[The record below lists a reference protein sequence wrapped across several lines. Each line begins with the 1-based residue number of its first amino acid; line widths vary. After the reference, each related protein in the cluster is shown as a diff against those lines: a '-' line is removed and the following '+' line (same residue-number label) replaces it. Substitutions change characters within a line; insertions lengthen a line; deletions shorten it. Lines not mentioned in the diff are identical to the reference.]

1 MGAANKK
8 SSSSSSSRSS
18 NGTMNGGAHHVV
30 VATRSTN
37 PYHHTFSLRLLLA
50 SFGWAS
56 IFAFVVGRAV
66 RQRLLNDFQQ
76 RWTEASD
83 ARAKLQSASAPPP
96 VKDSW
101 IAGGS
106 TVSSRPDDKKT
117 PRVGSTDSYIAQ
129 SELKKRHNYSGPGQQ
144 LLMDLENVDGD
155 FLNSEEMLVE
165 AMMNLID
172 KSGQKCLSHHCHG
185 MEPMGVSCVGILLD
199 GHVTFHT
206 WPAQGVITL
215 DLVSFGQDSN
225 LQSTVETTKRI
236 FGKKRTSS
244 SSDLV
249 EAPHALWALKHRGF
263 SLDSDAKNPEDI
275 DLDEYLLGWV
285 EFEMKEEVASVETD
299 FQVIEIFDVINP
311 RFRSLKSYKRS
322 LSNDGSYEAQ
332 NPDLFRPD
340 RVMYSDKIMQS
351 RLYGEKEYHEALVH
365 PGMFAH
371 VNPRRVAI
379 IGGGEGAT
387 LREVLKH
394 KSVENVTMVEID
406 KEMVDISRRFLAE
419 WSSCEDFGSGEL
431 KSCFDDPRATVLYED
446 AIAWFLNNFNTN
458 STIDNSM
465 RFDVVIMDAL

>member
-1 MGAANKK
+1 
-8 SSSSSSSRSS
+8 
-18 NGTMNGGAHHVV
+18 MNGGAHHVV